1 MSQELGRFAPDE
13 AMRRFIATLTD
24 LHDPLRPLGRYVVTD
39 NSQWSAVGA
48 SYVAVNVEGARKLA
62 IYRDGP
68 RPAVGSL
75 LQCVRTGPEATAPW
89 LALPQASGW
98 SVVSAAGVGILNRL
112 GYGGTDWRDRNFE
125 TGPNFQAYAWQ
136 PPELAH
142 EPSPIAGADN
152 ITAYADYPQ
161 GEIILRHTFVVP
173 AGTTTATITIAA
185 AQFYLGVWL
194 NAVRVQT
201 ESAPTTY
208 GVYDLGP
215 ALIPG
220 EAHVLAV
227 EFGYFTGGTQPGISN
242 VAYKIAGS

>member
-1 MSQELGRFAPDE
+1 MSQEIGRFAPDE
-13 AMRRFIATLTD
+13 ALRRFEAALGE

-39 NSQWSAVGA
+39 NSEWAAVGPSFVRCA
-48 SYVAVNVEGARKLA
+48 IGGAARRV

-68 RPAVGSL
+68 QPAVGSF

-125 TGPNFQAYAWQ
+125 TGPNFRASAWQ

-161 GEIILRHTFVVP
+161 GEIIFRHTFVVP
-173 AGTTTATITIAA
+173 SGTTTATITIAA
-185 AQFYLGVWL
+185 ARFYLGVWL
-194 NAVRVQT
+194 NGVRVQT
-201 ESAPTTY
+201 ESAPTTA
-208 GVYDLGP
+208 GVYDLGA

-220 EAHVLAV
+220 EANVLAV
-227 EFGYFTGGTQPGISN
+227 EFGYFTGGDQPFISN
-242 VAYKIAGS
+242 VAYRIAGS